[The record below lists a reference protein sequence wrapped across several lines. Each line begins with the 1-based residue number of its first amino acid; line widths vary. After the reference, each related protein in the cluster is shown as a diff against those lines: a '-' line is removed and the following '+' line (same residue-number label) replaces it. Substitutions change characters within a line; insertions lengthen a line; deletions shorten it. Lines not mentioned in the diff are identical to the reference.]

1 MEEFVKVSC
10 VTKNMGL
17 LSCAVVCVFPY
28 TAAMAQSSSGEYQP
42 PTGEQPTYGKRYTA
56 GQDDA
61 SYVLE
66 LNAAQLL
73 NKGIGLELEMRN
85 SETMNLGLDILY
97 TSQKVSVD
105 SGASGESR
113 SIMLAPKLRLYPMQT
128 LSGVFLGGKVHLG
141 QVTSSVTVGGKE
153 SEKSFTVI
161 APTVHIGY
169 RFLATFGFTWSLYG
183 GAGVNFPRAKFENK
197 HLSQQTQ
204 AAAATE
210 IIDKV
215 NEINRDV
222 RLDLGLTV
230 GVAL

>member
-1 MEEFVKVSC
+1 VKISSVA
-10 VTKNMGL
+10 KNVIQ
-17 LSCAVVCVFPY
+17 LSCAAACVLSY
-28 TAAMAQSSSGEYQP
+28 SAAWAQSSSGEYKP
-42 PTGEQPTYGKRYTA
+42 PVGEQPTYGKRYMA
-56 GQDDA
+56 GQDDV

-73 NKGIGLELEMRN
+73 NKGVGLELEMRS
-85 SETMNLGLDILY
+85 SETMNLGLDLLF
-97 TSQKVSVD
+97 TNNKVSVD

-113 SIMLAPKLRLYPMQT
+113 SIMLAPKMRLYPMQT
-128 LSGVFLGGKVHLG
+128 LSGVFLGGKLHLG

-153 SEKSFTVI
+153 SEKSFTVV

-183 GAGVNFPRAKFENK
+183 GAGVNLPRPKFETKN
-197 HLSQQTQ
+197 LSDQSQ

>member
-1 MEEFVKVSC
+1 MKFSNIA
-10 VTKNMGL
+10 KNVVQFSLTSMCI
-17 LSCAVVCVFPY
+17 LSYSPAW
-28 TAAMAQSSSGEYQP
+28 AQTPAGEYQP
-42 PTGEQPTYGKRYTA
+42 PKGEQPTYGKRYTA
-56 GQDDA
+56 GQDDV

-73 NKGIGLELEMRN
+73 NKGIGLEFEMRS
-85 SETMNLGLDILY
+85 SETMNLGLDVLF
-97 TSQKVSVD
+97 TNQEVSVD
-105 SGASGESR
+105 SGASGETR
-113 SIMLAPKLRLYPMQT
+113 SMLFAPKLRLYPMQT

-183 GAGVNFPRAKFENK
+183 GAGVNFPRPKFETK
-197 HLSQQTQ
+197 HLSEQTQ
-204 AAAATE
+204 ASAATE
-210 IIDKV
+210 VIDKI

-222 RLDLGLTV
+222 RLDLGVTV